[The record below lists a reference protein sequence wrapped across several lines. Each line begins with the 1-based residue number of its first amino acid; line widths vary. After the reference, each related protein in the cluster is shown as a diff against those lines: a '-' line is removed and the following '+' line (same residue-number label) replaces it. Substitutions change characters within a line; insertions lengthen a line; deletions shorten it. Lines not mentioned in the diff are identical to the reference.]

1 MAALYSLQ
9 YAGQTG
15 GGAGAIYVGNGI
27 VAGFDTYG
35 GRFNGTYTEQAGR
48 FRANVTLLMPGGG
61 QLVTGQAVPA
71 GTKIPMSVDWP
82 AKFGNGTRQQI
93 MVQGR
98 PMMVLLKKMQDI
110 P

>member
-15 GGAGAIYVGNGI
+15 GGVGAMYVGNGI
-27 VAGFDTYG
+27 VAGFDAYG
-35 GRFNGTYTEQAGR
+35 GRFNGTYTDEAGR
-48 FRANVTLLMPGGG
+48 FRADIVLLMPGGG
-61 QLVTGQAVPA
+61 RLVTGQTVPA
-71 GTKIPMSVDWP
+71 GTRIPMSVDWP
-82 AKFGNGTRQQI
+82 ADFGDRTRQQI

-98 PMMVLLKKMQDI
+98 PVLVLLQKMQDI